1 MSDVFCGR
9 FFHTHPRCLLMSVDM
24 SVDVC
29 FNLMSVI
36 LTCLMSFVEDSFI
49 RTQDDSSYVGGRG
62 IHRSDNLNVIKNII
76 IDNFNVT
83 NNINLDINII
93 MFKTPII
100 NLAITIRVVYWNDAN
115 GSTFVMAKIGNE
127 WFEDHD
133 IIVEDCTVSID
144 IAIIATI
151 NSNV

>member
-1 MSDVFCGR
+1 
-9 FFHTHPRCLLMSVDM
+9 MSVDM

-76 IDNFNVT
+76 IDNINVINNINMDNLNVI

-93 MFKTPII
+93 
-100 NLAITIRVVYWNDAN
+100 
-115 GSTFVMAKIGNE
+115 TF
-127 WFEDHD
+127 
-133 IIVEDCTVSID
+133 
-144 IAIIATI
+144 
-151 NSNV
+151 